1 MHYLHRVQQTSPIM
15 PDADAIPAPRRLDA
29 LRAEL
34 RRRAL
39 SGFVVPRSDEHQGE
53 YVPPSAQRLAWLTG
67 FTGSAGMAVVLLDHA
82 AIFVDGRY
90 TLQVR
95 AEVDCGR
102 FAPLHLVDQPP
113 AGWVGEVLN
122 RGDRL
127 GFDPWLHTSDQ
138 VEALRAACERCGAE
152 LVACPDNP
160 LDAVWTDRPP
170 PPLAPVT
177 LHPESLAGRSA
188 ADKRAALAAALATG
202 RLDAAVLT
210 APDSI
215 AWLLNIRGGDVAYTP
230 LPLSFAILHADAGV
244 ELFLD
249 ARKLSPAVIDH
260 LGPQVRLAEP
270 PAFGAALER
279 LGEQGKRVRVD
290 GATAP
295 SQVVERLKAAGARLD
310 RGPDPCVLPKACKN
324 PVELAGSRAAH
335 RRDGAAMVRFLAWL
349 AEEAPGGR
357 VDELTAAARLEDFR
371 RQGEHFRGLSF
382 PTISGAGPNGA
393 IVHYR
398 ASAATNRMLTAGQI
412 YLVDSGAQYRDGTTD
427 ITRTVAIGAVDAAIR
442 RHVTLVLKGHMALAM
457 AIFPA
462 GTTGGQL
469 DVLARRALWAEGLDY
484 DHGTGH
490 GVGSYLSVH
499 EGPHRI
505 SKLGNSPPL
514 RPGMIVSIEPGYYKA
529 DAYGIRIENLVCVI
543 EVPAPAG
550 AERPV
555 LGFET
560 LTLVPVDRSL
570 IDPALLSDTERA
582 WLDAYHARVRAE
594 IGPLVEG
601 AARQWLEQATR
612 PLCPPSD
619 GHMESRQGER
629 AEILERNPP

>member
-1 MHYLHRVQQTSPIM
+1 M
-15 PDADAIPAPRRLDA
+15 PDTDAIPAPGPLDA

-67 FTGSAGMAVVLLDHA
+67 FTGSAGMAVVLQDRA

-113 AGWVGEVLN
+113 AGWVAEVLT

-177 LHPESLAGRSA
+177 LHAEFLAGRSA
-188 ADKRAALAAALATG
+188 ADKRAELAAALAAD

-260 LGPQVRLAEP
+260 LGPSVRLAEP

-310 RGPDPCVLPKACKN
+310 RGSDPCVLPKACKN

-349 AEEAPGGR
+349 AEEAPGGG

-371 RQGEHFRGLSF
+371 RQSF

-398 ASAATNRMLTAGQI
+398 ASAATNRMLAAGQI

-427 ITRTVAIGAVDAAIR
+427 ITRTVAIGPVDAAIR

-514 RPGMIVSIEPGYYKA
+514 RAGMIVSIEPGYYKA

-543 EVPAPAG
+543 EAPAPAG

-560 LTLVPVDRSL
+560 LTLVPMDRSL

-582 WLDAYHARVRAE
+582 WLDAYHVRVRTE

-612 PLCPPSD
+612 PL
-619 GHMESRQGER
+619 
-629 AEILERNPP
+629 